1 MPILKIKLTD
11 AAGVALSGQTVNV
24 STMGELQSNADGIA
38 QFLRGDVGPVNVNI
52 NGQLAWAGS
61 SDVLAKEET
70 FQQGANGFARLG

>member
-52 NGQLAWAGS
+52 NGQLAWAGD
-61 SDVLAKEET
+61 SDELAKEET
-70 FQQGANGFARLG
+70 FQQGASGFARLG